1 VPPKTSRNIAALV
14 RAQSTLA
21 GLVRATF
28 CYGNAGRLIRL
39 LNEASWQVFQMAEEA
54 VISELVS
61 ARLFPVTRE
70 NTGKFAISVFE
81 KAKTPPLLEENSI
94 A

>member
-1 VPPKTSRNIAALV
+1 
-14 RAQSTLA
+14 
-21 GLVRATF
+21 
-28 CYGNAGRLIRL
+28 
-39 LNEASWQVFQMAEEA
+39 MAEEA

-70 NTGKFAISVFE
+70 NTGKFAIFGFE
-81 KAKTPPLLEENSI
+81 MAKATRLSDENSI